1 MKSLI
6 SRIQELDLSYQIQLL
21 GTCVLAV
28 WFALYWMPGAN
39 ENFKDFLL
47 LLAFTHFGIGFTLWC
62 WPRIIKTWGNFF
74 GKAIITVAHLFIL
87 LVATVFARNLVA
99 SALGLPPQDFDLTV
113 SFWTLI
119 LYIPAWAFATSIALG
134 VIAIVFQTVGILRN
148 FFGSADLELFK
159 MFLLM
164 AGALYLSFSI
174 GTVFN
179 FAQENKEVFYPMV
192 RWIAY
197 ASDFQQAP
205 LYPGIK
211 PNERIRLHENGVI
224 SVAHQ
229 QDDGSIAIDIRK
241 FE

>member
-6 SRIQELDLSYQIQLL
+6 SRIQELELSYQVQLL

-28 WFALYWMPGAN
+28 WFALYWMPEAN
-39 ENFKDFLL
+39 ENIKDFLL
-47 LLAFTHFGIGFTLWC
+47 LSAFTCFGIGFVLWC
-62 WPRIIKTWGNFF
+62 WPLVIKTWGNFF
-74 GKAIITVAHLFIL
+74 GKAVITVAHLFIL

-99 SALGLPPQDFDLTV
+99 LAIELPPQDFDLTI
-113 SFWTLI
+113 SFWVLI
-119 LYIPAWAFATSIALG
+119 FYIPAWAFATSIALG

-148 FFGSADLELFK
+148 FFGGANQELLK

-174 GTVFN
+174 GTVLS
-179 FAQENKEVFYPMV
+179 FALENKHVFYPMV

-197 ASDFQQAP
+197 VSDFQQAP

-224 SVAHQ
+224 SVAHK
-229 QDDGSIAIDIRK
+229 QDDGSIVIEIRR